1 MINRSNSNEYVI
13 KKFRDSLI
21 IDRFDPLIDV
31 RRKKFHIKSHDIRED
46 SLVWNIF
53 RTLNHIER
61 STWIQPLFEQS
72 FFKDFLYR
80 SNEIEIKLWKKLWPA
95 RSLQSVEGALETD
108 IIIESEEFVWLIE
121 VKYFSDIFTETK
133 SNYERDEIIRNIDI
147 GTAYAKKRDF
157 YFSLLILDRFHSPN
171 GYRYTTS
178 YRDQVNKALE
188 KIKYR
193 QIQNLK
199 GISLITW
206 KEMQSI
212 LKTIYL
218 YSKRRHEK
226 FIADQAASYLLEKIK
241 ENDI

>member
-1 MINRSNSNEYVI
+1 MINRSNSSEYVT

-21 IDRFDPLIDV
+21 IDRFDSLLDG
-31 RRKKFHIKSHDIRED
+31 RRKKFLLQNHDIRED

-61 STWIQPLFEQS
+61 SIWIKPLFEQS
-72 FFKDFLYR
+72 FYKDFRYC
-80 SNEIEIKLWKKLWPA
+80 SDGIDIKFWKKLWPT
-95 RSLQSVEGALETD
+95 RSFQSVEGALETD
-108 IIIESEEFVWLIE
+108 IMIESDEFVWLIE
-121 VKYFSDIFTETK
+121 VKYFSDILTETK
-133 SNYERDEIIRNIDI
+133 NNHERDEIIRNIDL
-147 GTAYAKKRDF
+147 GTSYAKKRDF
-157 YFSLLILDRFHSPN
+157 YFSLLILDRYHSPN
-171 GYRYTTS
+171 GFRYMKS
-178 YRDQVNKALE
+178 YENEVNTALE
-188 KIKYR
+188 KIKHR

-206 KEMQSI
+206 KEIQSL

-226 FIADQAASYLLEKIK
+226 FIADQAATYLLEKIR